1 MSQSGTSRTL
11 RRDAER
17 NLEAILRA
25 AVTTLAARPDATM
38 EEIARA
44 AGVARQTIYARYP
57 SREAL
62 IRAVQ
67 QQAMEQTVSLLDSAR
82 LDDDAP
88 DVALERLLD
97 TSWEMASAHGVF
109 HLPMVSQ
116 APEDEYEGHRPF
128 LDRLEP
134 LVRRGQRDGVFDSRL
149 PAPWLVAAFIGL
161 AHTAGQEVRAGRMK
175 PDDGLRIL
183 KRSLWRLYGIDAGA
197 QKMTT

>member
-1 MSQSGTSRTL
+1 
-11 RRDAER
+11 
-17 NLEAILRA
+17 
-25 AVTTLAARPDATM
+25 
-38 EEIARA
+38 
-44 AGVARQTIYARYP
+44 
-57 SREAL
+57 
-62 IRAVQ
+62 
-67 QQAMEQTVSLLDSAR
+67 
-82 LDDDAP
+82 
-88 DVALERLLD
+88 
-97 TSWEMASAHGVF
+97 
-109 HLPMVSQ
+109 MVSQ